1 MNADKDLLPIG
12 SVVVLKNGSKKLMIY
27 GRKQIQW
34 GVKKVWDYVACLY
47 PEGNISEKYNVFFDH
62 IEIDKVLFRGY
73 EDDEEHAT
81 REALKK
87 MHL

>member
-1 MNADKDLLPIG
+1 MNADKDFLPIG
-12 SVVVLKNGSKKLMIY
+12 SVVVLKNGTKKLMIY

-62 IEIDKVLFRGY
+62 FEIDKVLFRGY
-73 EDDEEHAT
+73 EDDEELVT
-81 REALKK
+81 REVLKK
-87 MHL
+87 I